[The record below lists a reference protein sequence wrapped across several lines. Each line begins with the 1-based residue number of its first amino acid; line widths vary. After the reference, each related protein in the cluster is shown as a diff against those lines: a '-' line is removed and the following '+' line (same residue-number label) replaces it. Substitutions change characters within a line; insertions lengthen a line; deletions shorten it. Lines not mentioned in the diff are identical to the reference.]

1 MIQPQNHVFCLNS
14 FGAMTCE
21 LHSQGDPAGGM
32 PFGLRIVSLLNGI
45 KQKIRTS
52 VVFSMPFGFPR
63 FDAKCFRTI
72 VVNDIKRSDLSTLHH
87 SECDY

>member
-1 MIQPQNHVFCLNS
+1 MMIQPQNHVFCLNS

-21 LHSQGDPAGGM
+21 LHSQGDPSGGM

-52 VVFSMPFGFPR
+52 VRLFYAIRIPQIRRKVFPDKS
-63 FDAKCFRTI
+63 
-72 VVNDIKRSDLSTLHH
+72 L
-87 SECDY
+87 